1 MRLSVFNKSS
11 GKYQVYETDLHPI
24 PTGDVTTELG
34 TIPSLAMLNKQG
46 AKYLGSSDFAQ
57 GQIVTDPSQT
67 GFTLGGFVKLG
78 LSLAVVYFLFQGIE
92 KFNRG
97 K

>member
-11 GKYQVYETDLHPI
+11 GRYQVYETDLHPI
-24 PTGDVTTELG
+24 PAGDVVTDLG
-34 TIPSLAMLNKQG
+34 VVPSLALLNKQG

-57 GQIVTDPSQT
+57 GQIVTDPSA
-67 GFTLGGFVKLG
+67 GMSVGKFVMLG

-92 KFNRG
+92 KFNKG

>member
-1 MRLSVFNKSS
+1 VRLSVFNKSS
-11 GKYQVYETDLHPI
+11 GRYQIYETDLHPI

-57 GQIVTDPSQT
+57 GQIVTDPSQ
-67 GFTLGGFVKLG
+67 GMSLGKFVMFG
-78 LSLAVVYFLFQGIE
+78 VSLAVVYYLFQGIK
-92 KFNRG
+92 KFN
-97 K
+97 KE